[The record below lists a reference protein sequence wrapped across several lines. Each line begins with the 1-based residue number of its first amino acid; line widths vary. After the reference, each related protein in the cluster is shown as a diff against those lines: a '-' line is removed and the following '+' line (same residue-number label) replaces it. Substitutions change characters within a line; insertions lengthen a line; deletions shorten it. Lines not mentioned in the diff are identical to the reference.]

1 MSSAVNV
8 HNDHVEI
15 KLSGELTFSSYKEFQ
30 EVIKCA
36 TVSGKKACIIN
47 LEELQSIDSAGIG
60 MLLFANDETKQTE
73 IDLSL
78 RSPQDPV
85 KTVLEHTKIDEVIP
99 IVA

>member
-30 EVIKCA
+30 EVIKSA
-36 TVSGKKACIIN
+36 TVSGKKACIIG

-78 RSPQDPV
+78 RSPQGPV
-85 KTVLEHTKIDEVIP
+85 KTVLESTKIDEVIP